1 MKQLQQRAEVVG
13 AAPLAVACG
22 EEAGALRCVSTPAP
36 CQLSAR
42 MCIRR
47 GSFLQIIW
55 TIWAELILQKEPAE
69 NCRLM
74 LARSRSRLC
83 SHLRTV
89 MENDKLVVAE
99 TLAQGDRWLSPPSYR
114 LQPALSVTTHSWFE
128 CLLLRGRRTRERRA
142 RVPEASPCWE
152 AGGFRRVFGGL
163 WRLLR
168 GSWSLGCAAAIG

>member
-1 MKQLQQRAEVVG
+1 MKERELVFADAHSCSWYVCRGGTHAVEQLQQRAEAVG
-13 AAPLAVACG
+13 SAPLAVGCG

-74 LARSRSRLC
+74 LARSRSRL
-83 SHLRTV
+83 S
-89 MENDKLVVAE
+89 
-99 TLAQGDRWLSPPSYR
+99 
-114 LQPALSVTTHSWFE
+114 
-128 CLLLRGRRTRERRA
+128 
-142 RVPEASPCWE
+142 
-152 AGGFRRVFGGL
+152 
-163 WRLLR
+163 
-168 GSWSLGCAAAIG
+168 